1 MWRSA
6 SRIVVTVP
14 PLPYPPLEGYLLL
27 PQRTPCEQAS
37 DAQALFVTC
46 LSNPEIPRLTPPRR
60 YALVVDDH
68 PFMAHGLTTFLGLQE
83 GLDEAVHTG
92 SAHEALHTIV
102 RCGRP
107 VLALVDFWLPEGAT
121 DGLVREL
128 LALAPQMRVLMTS
141 GDDHPAVA
149 LKARASGAHGF
160 VHKQQPPEVVA
171 QAVAAVLAGGTWFPA
186 ASPSAAASSASARE
200 VALHPADLGLTL
212 RQGQALELLLQG
224 LANKQIAAALNLS
237 EHTVK
242 DHVAAILER
251 LGARN
256 RVEAIARLRGVRL
269 ELPY

>member
-1 MWRSA
+1 MG
-6 SRIVVTVP
+6 V
-14 PLPYPPLEGYLLL
+14 
-27 PQRTPCEQAS
+27 
-37 DAQALFVTC
+37 AQAFDAPAFSVTS
-46 LSNPEIPRLTPPRR
+46 LSPSDIPSLTPPRR

-68 PFMAHGLTTFLGLQE
+68 PFMARGLTGFLGLQP
-83 GLDEAVHTG
+83 GLDEAVHAG
-92 SAHEALHTIV
+92 CAHEALHTIV
-102 RCGRP
+102 RRGRP

-160 VHKQQPPEVVA
+160 VHKQQPPEVLA
-171 QAVAAVLAGGTWFPA
+171 QAVATVLAGGIWFPGA
-186 ASPSAAASSASARE
+186 PPAAANASTAGARE
-200 VALHPADLGLTL
+200 VPLRPADLGLTL
-212 RQGQALELLLQG
+212 RQGQTLELLLQG
-224 LANKQIAAALNLS
+224 LPNRQIAAALNLS

-256 RVEAIARLRGVRL
+256 RVEAITRLRGVRL